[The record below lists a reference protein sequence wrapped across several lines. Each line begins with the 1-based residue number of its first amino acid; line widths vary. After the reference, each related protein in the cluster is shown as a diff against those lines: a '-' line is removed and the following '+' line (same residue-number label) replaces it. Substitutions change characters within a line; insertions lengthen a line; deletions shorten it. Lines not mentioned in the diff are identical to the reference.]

1 MLPEETARFSLSELV
16 DASGMPER
24 TVRFYIDQGLIPPAL
39 GKGRSRYYTPEHL
52 QLLEQVKTLREQKLS
67 IEEVRQRLHAQQASE
82 ALPAQH
88 WERIVLHPDLEIMVR
103 TDAPEGV
110 RALAQR
116 IVQLS
121 GEWFGENDGLSS
133 WDQDSR

>member
-52 QLLEQVKTLREQKLS
+52 QLLEQVKTLRENKS
-67 IEEVRQRLHAQQASE
+67 DGIYGNAGDGVDPIRNY
-82 ALPAQH
+82 PA
-88 WERIVLHPDLEIMVR
+88 
-103 TDAPEGV
+103 
-110 RALAQR
+110 
-116 IVQLS
+116 
-121 GEWFGENDGLSS
+121 
-133 WDQDSR
+133 